1 MPISD
6 PERTDIQLLEL
17 ASEVSR
23 TGAWYY
29 DILNDR
35 VTWSRVTRQLFEQDE
50 DVEIDL
56 DTALAFYRPESRK
69 RLTDAVERCISD
81 GTSFDLNL
89 EVETPGRGT
98 FVARSVGRA
107 QRDET
112 GRIVGMAGSFQDIT
126 AMVRAEQRREAAEAE
141 LEFVMRTM
149 SDGFFLLDKEW
160 RFSFV
165 NAASQQLLQRQ
176 PAELI
181 GRNVWAEFPDALGTS
196 FESNYRLVRETGQSS
211 SFVEYFEPLQ
221 TWFEVNAHPA
231 QMGVAVH
238 FRDITARVA
247 EREQLQL
254 FLTAV
259 EHQPV
264 GVMIVPLDGTAP
276 LLDQPIGYANEAMT
290 QSSRRT
296 RRQLSGLTLRALL
309 GDAADADAA
318 ARFAS
323 AIERGQTARES
334 FKTRTPAGKN
344 QVYDATGAPII
355 GATGSVSH
363 AVVIMDDVTERRQ
376 AEAEVRRTERLAL
389 LGQLAGG
396 VSHDFNNLLAV
407 IMGNIELMG
416 LTRDPAEAE
425 QLRTEAVDAVLRGK
439 TLNES
444 LLAFA
449 GRATIEPRTEDL
461 GEFIGALQPLL
472 RRTLPSNIELIVDSR
487 PGLPPV
493 VLDRAMAESCVLNL
507 VINAREA
514 LPEGGRIEIAVED
527 RTARH
532 GFEDTMQR
540 WTVLVVRDNGKGIPA
555 ELHEAVFDPFFTT
568 RGVGEGSGLGLS
580 RVRGY
585 VEQTGGFVTLESA
598 VGKGTAVSLY
608 FPIATV
614 DDRAPMSKRQ
624 TSNAPLPRPR
634 GRVLLVDDTKA
645 VARVSSRLLE
655 SLGYEV
661 RVAHNGDEATALFD
675 REGPFEYLLTDIVM
689 PGEAGNALAAR
700 LRKRAPRLG
709 VILMSGYPQRAEFSS
724 MLDDRTIFLDKPVSR
739 DRLADALQSLNAG

>member
-1 MPISD
+1 MPNSEPQRPD
-6 PERTDIQLLEL
+6 LQLLEL

-29 DILNDR
+29 DIERDR
-35 VTWSRVTRQLFEQDE
+35 TTWSRVTRQLFEQPE
-50 DVEIDL
+50 AAEIDL
-56 DTALAFYRPESRK
+56 DTALSFYRPESRK
-69 RLTDAVERCISD
+69 RLTEAVERCIRD
-81 GTSFDLNL
+81 GTPFDLQL
-89 EVETPGRGT
+89 EVETPQRGV
-98 FVARSVGRA
+98 FVGRSVGRV
-107 QRDET
+107 QRDED
-112 GRIVGMAGSFQDIT
+112 GRIIGLAGSFQDIT

-149 SDGFFLLDKEW
+149 SDGFFLLDKDW
-160 RFSFV
+160 CFSFV
-165 NAASQQLLQRQ
+165 NAASERMLQRK
-176 PAELI
+176 PADLI
-181 GRNVWAEFPDALGTS
+181 GRNVWEVFPEAVGTS
-196 FESNYRLVRETGQSS
+196 FEHSYRAVRETGRSV
-211 SFVEYFEPLQ
+211 SFVELFEPFQ

-231 QMGVAVH
+231 QMGLAVH
-238 FRDITARVA
+238 FRDISDRVA

-264 GVMIVPLDGTAP
+264 GVMIVALEGAVP
-276 LLDQPIGYANEAMT
+276 LLDQRIGYANEAMT

-296 RRQLSGLTLRALL
+296 RRQLNALTLRDLL
-309 GDAADADAA
+309 GDPTEAGALD
-318 ARFAS
+318 RFAA
-323 AIERGQTARES
+323 AIERGQTARET
-334 FKTRTPAGKN
+334 FQTRTPAGKG

-355 GATGSVSH
+355 GASGAVSH
-363 AVVIMDDVTERRQ
+363 AVVIMDDVTERRR
-376 AEAEVRRTERLAL
+376 AEAEARRTERLAL

-416 LTRDPAEAE
+416 LTPDPAEAA
-425 QLRTEAVDAVLRGK
+425 QLRDEAVQAVLRGK

-461 GEFIGALQPLL
+461 GEFVCSLQPLL
-472 RRTLPSNIELIVDSR
+472 RRTLPSNIELVIDCR
-487 PGLPPV
+487 RGLPLV
-493 VLDRAMAESCVLNL
+493 VLDQAMAESCVLNL

-514 LPEGGRIEIAVED
+514 LPDGGRIEITVEERAARPSPHGAV
-527 RTARH
+527 
-532 GFEDTMQR
+532 QR
-540 WTVLVVRDNGKGIPA
+540 WTALVVRDNGKGIPG

-585 VEQTGGFVTLESA
+585 VEQTGGFVTLDSA
-598 VGKGTAVSLY
+598 PGHGTTVSLF

-614 DDRAPMSKRQ
+614 DDRAQQRGRSTAETPPAQ
-624 TSNAPLPRPR
+624 PR

-645 VARVSSRLLE
+645 VARVTARILE

-661 RVAHNGDEATALFD
+661 RVAHNGDEAAAAFES
-675 REGPFEYLLTDIVM
+675 EGPFEYLLTDIVM

-700 LRKRAPRLG
+700 LRERAPRLG
-709 VILMSGYPQRAEFSS
+709 VILMSGYPQRAEFAS
-724 MLDDRTIFLDKPVSR
+724 MLDDQTIFLDKPVSR
-739 DRLADALQSLNAG
+739 ERLADALRSLG